1 MLPGS
6 TFLIKQYNSL
16 RQRTVVASSDRLVIR
31 VKQNLCEEIGR
42 DIFWGVFFF
51 FHWEVFWSYIN
62 PILKLSIF
70 SLNLV

>member
-51 FHWEVFWSYIN
+51 PLGGILELYKSNPEVVNF
-62 PILKLSIF
+62 
-70 SLNLV
+70 